1 MKKNIALLLL
11 VVFAS
16 CKAKKSII
24 EVPKVSKEL
33 SREKIIEK
41 HSKGQNAFST
51 LYIKSSANYKNNN
64 QSQNVTAEIKI
75 KKDEK
80 ILISIRFLGITMAKA
95 LITPNEVKYYEKIN
109 GSYFEGNYTT
119 LSRWLGTDLD
129 FNKVQNILIGQSL
142 DNLTSEKLTMVLEN
156 NVYKLT
162 TPSNENTFKTYY
174 LEEENLMLK
183 KQEISQQNPLRTVLI
198 MYSDRKEINQIN
210 LPATLFIEAI
220 QQAGTTKIDINYN
233 TITVNEELSFPYS
246 VPESYE
252 RVYIN

>member
-1 MKKNIALLLL
+1 MKKIIALLLL

-16 CKAKKSII
+16 CKAKKAII
-24 EVPKVSKEL
+24 EEPKESTGL
-33 SREKIIEK
+33 SSEKIIEK

-51 LYIKSSANYKNNN
+51 LYIKSNANYKNNN

-95 LITPNEVKYYEKIN
+95 LITPTEVKYYEKIN
-109 GSYFEGNYTT
+109 GSFFEGNYSA
-119 LSRWLGTDLD
+119 LSQWLGTDLD

-142 DNLTSEKLTMVLEN
+142 NNLNSEKLTMVLEN
-156 NVYKLT
+156 NLYKLT
-162 TPSNENTFKTYY
+162 TLPNESTNKIYY
-174 LEEENLMLK
+174 FEEGNLMLK
-183 KQEISQQNPLRTVLI
+183 KQEISQQNPLRTVHI

-210 LPATLFIEAI
+210 LPSTLLIEAI
-220 QQAGTTKIDINYN
+220 QQTGTSKININYN